1 MIDQAIHWIQR
12 NTLAGQGIIIHSR
25 QRVCYPEV
33 TGYFIPTL
41 LATGLR
47 DLARQYARWLMTV
60 QKADGSFGGGGNE
73 ASFAFDTGQV
83 IRGWAELVSQ
93 MPELEQPLRRA
104 CDWLIKT
111 ADAQTGRLV
120 TPAPGGA
127 WSLGRH
133 GEVSEGIHLYVL
145 RPLERAGEVL
155 GEKRYQSF
163 ARKSLSYYLKQVPL
177 TNFTAPNWLTHFYA
191 YVQEALVELGCDDVA
206 KRGMSEVARY
216 QQPNGAVPGYS
227 NVTWVC
233 STGLAQLA
241 QVWYRLGEIERAD
254 QTMQFLAGLQ
264 NPSGG
269 FFGSYGPGADY
280 FPAAEISWATKYTIE
295 AAQRQIAAHFD
306 STAVQYRPE
315 IAESDGRAQA
325 VLKFFGDLNGKRV
338 LDAGCGK
345 GRYAA
350 LLHRKFPRAKI
361 TALDISA
368 QMLAHVPAG
377 IQRVQNGLLSLPF
390 PDGSFDAV
398 LCIEALEHAVNIQ
411 AAVHE
416 LTRVLS
422 PEGRLVIIDKNVE
435 KLGKLQMPHWEKWFQ
450 AQELVSLLQGDGLLT
465 QVESIGYDQV
475 VVPDGLFLCWSA
487 QKTDFAAAPATSV
500 SSSQGTKVLRRLAV
514 IPSDPLQDY
523 AHKSSAYLRSYF
535 NPQGYFDEVYCLSP
549 RESVERTEHGMHVI
563 PTAPG
568 QLAGRLRE
576 LGINVVRAYGGYW
589 ACDFATSAKVPGV
602 PVVVSV
608 HDTNPDLLYPSILK
622 ADWVLCM
629 SQPVL
634 ELVRERGVPADRS
647 ILLPNRVDFS
657 VFHPSADQ
665 ARGEALRRQ
674 FPGKYRILHV
684 GRKAPQKNL
693 DTLIRALA
701 DLGPD
706 YTAVFLGAGNP
717 SPFQQLAA
725 QLGVSS
731 QCHFLGAISNQEL
744 LHYYSF
750 FDCMCTPSRWEGFGM
765 VFTEA
770 LACGALVITSDI
782 SPLNQIVQNEQNGLL
797 VQDYQAPKALA
808 QAIERACTDSEL
820 ARRLRAAAPASV
832 QRFRKDLVDQQ
843 EVSIYQM
850 LAGASSS
857 GAQSA
862 PIHSLDQRVTQGLV
876 PA

>member
-1 MIDQAIHWIQR
+1 MIDEAIHWIQR
-12 NTLAGQGIIIHSR
+12 NTLRGQGIIIHSR

-41 LATGLR
+41 LAAGLR
-47 DLARQYARWLMTV
+47 DLAQQYARWLMTV

-111 ADAQTGRLV
+111 ADAQTGRLA

-145 RPLERAGEVL
+145 RPLERAGEAL
-155 GEKRYQSF
+155 REKRYQSF

-191 YVQEALVELGCDDVA
+191 YAQEALVELGCEDVA
-206 KRGMSEVARY
+206 RRGMSEAARF

-227 NVTWVC
+227 NATWVC

-254 QTMQFLAGLQ
+254 RAMQFLASLQ

-280 FPAAEISWATKYTIE
+280 FPAAEISWAAKYTIE

-306 STAVQYRPE
+306 STAVQYRAE
-315 IAESDGRAQA
+315 IAEADGRAQA

-368 QMLAHVPAG
+368 QMLAQVPTG
-377 IQRVQNGLLSLPF
+377 IERVQNGLLSLPF
-390 PDGSFDAV
+390 ADGSFDAV
-398 LCIEALEHAVNIQ
+398 LCVEALEHAVNIQ
-411 AAVHE
+411 GAVHE
-416 LTRVLS
+416 LSRVLS
-422 PEGRLVIIDKNVE
+422 PEGRLVIIDKNAE
-435 KLGKLQMPHWEKWFQ
+435 KLGKLQMPHWEKWFR
-450 AQELVSLLQGDGLLT
+450 AQELVSLLQSDGLIA

-487 QKTDFAAAPATSV
+487 QKPGRAAGPVTSA
-500 SSSQGTKVLRRLAV
+500 SRIRSTTAKRRLAV

-523 AHKSSAYLRSYF
+523 AHKPSAYLRSYF

-549 RESVERTEHGMHVI
+549 RESVERTEHGMRVI

-568 QLAGRLRE
+568 QMAGRIRE
-576 LGINVVRAYGGYW
+576 LSIDVVRAYGGYW
-589 ACDFATSAKVPGV
+589 ACDFATNAKVPGV

-647 ILLPNRVDFS
+647 LLLPNRVDFS
-657 VFHPSADQ
+657 MFHPSTDQ
-665 ARGEALRRQ
+665 GRCEALRQQ

-701 DLGPD
+701 ELGPD

-725 QLGVSS
+725 QLGVTR
-731 QCHFLGAISNQEL
+731 QCHFLGAIPNQEL
-744 LHYYSF
+744 PHYYSF

-770 LACGALVITSDI
+770 LACGALVITSDV

-797 VQDYQAPKALA
+797 VQDYQNPQALA
-808 QAIERACTDSEL
+808 RSIERACTDSQL
-820 ARRLRAAAPASV
+820 ARRLREAAPASV
-832 QRFRKDLVDQQ
+832 QRFRKELVDQQ
-843 EVSIYQM
+843 EVSIYQ
-850 LAGASSS
+850 LVSEPSTSGSEPTASNI
-857 GAQSA
+857 
-862 PIHSLDQRVTQGLV
+862 PTKRVPDGLV